1 MKILFVAMSE
11 SIHTVRWIRQLRD
24 QGWELYLFPACD
36 NRDIHA
42 ELDEIHICIPYYPV
56 LKRLDRIPLGRFLK
70 LVYSKIVSIR
80 ARRTPGYYP
89 ERLKRYIRT
98 IRPDIIHSLETQ
110 SAGYLMSAVREG
122 IGTDKSFPVWVHTTW
137 GSDIYLFRQLAA
149 HKQRLWKV
157 MELADQ
163 VSVDCRRDRLI
174 LEEAGFSDKILP
186 VEHATSGFN
195 IEYIRQLRENTL
207 QKTSD
212 RKQILLKGYQGWSGR
227 SLVAIRALTRC
238 KDLLAGYTLAVY
250 SGSGSEDIQIA
261 LELFSNQTGVPVKR
275 IAEKAS
281 HATILEN
288 QGISRISIGLGI
300 SDGVPNSVMEAM
312 AMGAFPVQSYTSA
325 ADEWVENEVTGCLVP
340 PEDPEFIENA
350 LRKALLD
357 DAMVDAAATR
367 NWETI
372 CMRADFAKLS
382 KEAIASYYYIYEK
395 FIKSRTN

>member
-36 NRDIHA
+36 NRDIHP
-42 ELDEIHICIPYYPV
+42 ELDQVKICIPCYPV
-56 LKRLDRIPLGRFLK
+56 LKRLDKIPLGRFLK
-70 LVYSKIVSIR
+70 LVYSKIVTMR
-80 ARRTPGYYP
+80 AKYTPGYYP
-89 ERLKRYIRT
+89 KRLKRYIRT
-98 IRPDIIHSLETQ
+98 IKPDILHSLETQ
-110 SAGYLMSAVREG
+110 SAGYLVSELRAGAGSDLM
-122 IGTDKSFPVWVHTTW
+122 FPFWMHTTW

-157 MELADQ
+157 MELTDQ

-174 LEEAGFSDKILP
+174 LEKAGFSDKILP
-186 VEHATSGFN
+186 VEHATSGFH
-195 IEYIRQLRENTL
+195 IEHIRQLRENTL
-207 QKTSD
+207 QKTSE

-250 SGSGSEDIQIA
+250 SASEDVQIA
-261 LELFSNQTGVPVKR
+261 LELFSNETGIPVKR
-275 IAEKAS
+275 IPEKAS
-281 HATILEN
+281 HDTILEN

-312 AMGAFPVQSYTSA
+312 AMGAFPVQSFTSA
-325 ADEWVENEVTGCLVP
+325 ADEWIENEVTGCLVP
-340 PEDPEFIENA
+340 PEDPELVEKA
-350 LRKALLD
+350 LRSALLD
-357 DAMVDAAATR
+357 DGMVDRAAVK

-372 CMRADFAKLS
+372 CKRADFAKLS
-382 KEAIASYYYIYEK
+382 QEAIASYYYIYEK
-395 FIKSRTN
+395 FIVSRTT